1 MPARVVTVTSAV
13 VLALAVPRATGEA
26 WWVEAGVVATLVV
39 CVVCAVVDVSDGRI
53 PDRLVLASIVP
64 TLLVLVARAASGD
77 LRVAGTAV
85 LLGVVLF
92 AGPLLVMHLAV
103 PDALGFGD
111 VKLAV
116 SLGAAIG
123 MVEWR
128 YAVAGLCLA
137 SALTA
142 AVALVRRRP
151 AMPFAPGLVAG
162 AALVVLLPILTG
174 SVPWR

>member
-1 MPARVVTVTSAV
+1 MA
-13 VLALAVPRATGEA
+13 
-26 WWVEAGVVATLVV
+26 
-39 CVVCAVVDVSDGRI
+39 CAVVDVSDGRI

-85 LLGVVLF
+85 LLGIVLF
-92 AGPLLVMHLAV
+92 AGPLFVMHLAV

-116 SLGAAIG
+116 SLGAVIG

-128 YAVAGLCLA
+128 YAVAALCIA
-137 SALTA
+137 SGLTA
-142 AVALVRRRP
+142 ATALVRRRS
-151 AMPFAPGLVAG
+151 AMPLAPGLVTG
-162 AALVVLLPILTG
+162 AALVVLLPTLTG

>member
-1 MPARVVTVTSAV
+1 MLVI
-13 VLALAVPRATGEA
+13 AVPVATDEA
-26 WWVEAGVVATLVV
+26 WWVETGVVATLLV
-39 CVVCAVVDVSDGRI
+39 CVASAVVDVSERRV
-53 PDRLVLASIVP
+53 PDRLVLVSIVP
-64 TLLVLVARAASGD
+64 TLLVLVAHAAVGD
-77 LRVAGTAV
+77 LRVAATAV

-116 SLGAAIG
+116 PLGAAIG
-123 MVEWR
+123 LVEWR
-128 YAVAGLCLA
+128 YAVAGLCIA
-137 SALTA
+137 SGLTA

-162 AALVVLLPILTG
+162 AALVVLLPILKG